1 MEGFK
6 FLVFVFKEVLKIAML
21 STDFECIQK
30 VILYS
35 NSYHCPSY
43 TNGKKRTILEEI
55 RQERLFGDLA
65 FWKFFLLFSIRT
77 AIASAQG
84 QKEEREIHVRNG
96 VYSAL
101 LSNSLTMVE
110 CAIEKHHIKNLIGKL
125 AKTFCSLSEAQ
136 VAELL
141 KVIESAYENLEKAR
155 KGK

>member
-1 MEGFK
+1 MY
-6 FLVFVFKEVLKIAML
+6 VFKEILKAAIQ
-21 STDFECIQK
+21 SVDFECIHK

-43 TNGKKRTILEEI
+43 NGKKRTILEEI
-55 RQERLFGDLA
+55 RQEKVFGDIT
-65 FWKFFLLFSIRT
+65 FWKFFLLFNIRT

-101 LSNSLTMVE
+101 LSSSLTMVE

-125 AKTFCSLSEAQ
+125 AKTFSSLSEAQ

-155 KGK
+155 KGR

>member
-1 MEGFK
+1 M
-6 FLVFVFKEVLKIAML
+6 FVFREVLKLAMQ
-21 STDFECIQK
+21 STDFECVQK

-35 NSYHCPSY
+35 NSYHCPSF
-43 TNGKKRTILEEI
+43 NGRKRTILEEI

-65 FWKFFLLFSIRT
+65 FWKFFLLFSIRA

-125 AKTFCSLSEAQ
+125 AKTFSSLSEAQ